1 MTTLIVA
8 LAFLALGGLSVAAAI
23 YAYRRG
29 QTAGF
34 ARGLTRGMLEVAN
47 QLIPVIY
54 SLGGTSADVKRVR
67 EEREGMN

>member
-1 MTTLIVA
+1 MRDLVWFLVGVA
-8 LAFLALGGLSVAAAI
+8 GAVLAAR
-23 YAYRRG
+23 YAYRCG

-54 SLGGTSADVKRVR
+54 ALGGTSADVKRVR
-67 EEREGMN
+67 EKMEGMN